1 MKIQLSD
8 HFNYKR
14 LWLFTL
20 PTIGMMIFTSI
31 YSVVD
36 GFFVSNFVGKIQFTA
51 LNFIYPVLMILGG
64 FGFMFGTGG
73 SALIA
78 MTLGMGEK
86 EKARKI
92 FSMLVYVTIGLG
104 IVLAI
109 AGNIF
114 IKPLAILLGGE
125 GEMLRYSLQYGRII
139 MCALPFFMLQYEF
152 QSFFV
157 VAEKPNLGLLVTV
170 ISGVTNM
177 VLDWLFMA
185 VFKWGLI
192 GAAVATSISQCV
204 GGIIP
209 IVYFALP
216 NKSLLRLGKTVIDF
230 KALFKSALN
239 GSSELMTNI
248 AMAIVGMLYNA
259 QLLKYAGED
268 GIAAY
273 GVLMYVSL
281 VFLAI
286 FIGYSSG
293 IAPVVGYHYGAGNY
307 DELKSLY
314 KKSITIILVSSV
326 VMVIMAE
333 VLGKPLS
340 IIFVGYDKGLMD
352 MTIRAFFFY
361 GFSFLFSGIAIF
373 GSAFFTALN
382 DGLVSALISFM
393 RTLVFQIAT
402 VLVFPLIWGLDG
414 IWGSIVAAEMM
425 SVIVTFAF
433 IFGKKKKY
441 KYM

>member
-14 LWLFTL
+14 LWIFTL

-36 GFFVSNFVGKIQFTA
+36 GFFVSNFVGKTQFTA

-78 MTLGMGEK
+78 MTMGMGEK
-86 EKARKI
+86 EKAKKI

-109 AGNIF
+109 IGNIF
-114 IKPLAILLGGE
+114 IKPVAVLLGGE
-125 GEMLRYSLQYGRII
+125 GDMLKYSLQYGRII
-139 MCALPFFMLQYEF
+139 MCALPFFMLQFEF

-157 VAEKPNLGLLVTV
+157 VAENPNLGLVVTV

-177 VLDWLFMA
+177 VLDGLFMA
-185 VFKWGLI
+185 VFKWGLM
-192 GAAVATSISQCV
+192 GTAAATAISQCV

-216 NKSLLRLGKTVIDF
+216 NKSLLRLGKMVMDF

-293 IAPVVGYHYGAGNY
+293 IAPVVGYHYGAGNHT
-307 DELKSLY
+307 ELKSLY
-314 KKSITIILVSSV
+314 KKSMTIILVTSV
-326 VMVIMAE
+326 VMVILAE

-352 MTIRAFFFY
+352 MTVRAFFFY
-361 GFSFLFSGIAIF
+361 GFSFLFAGIAIF
-373 GSAFFTALN
+373 GSSFFTALN
-382 DGLVSALISFM
+382 DGLVSAIISFM
-393 RTLVFQIAT
+393 RTLVFQIVAVI
-402 VLVFPLIWGLDG
+402 VLPLIWGVEG

-425 SVIVTFAF
+425 AVIVTFAF

>member
-78 MTLGMGEK
+78 MNLGMGEK
-86 EKARKI
+86 EKAKKI
-92 FSMLVYVTIGLG
+92 FSMLVYVTVGIG
-104 IVLAI
+104 VFLAI
-109 AGNIF
+109 VGNIF
-114 IKPLAILLGGE
+114 IKPVAVLLGAE

-139 MCALPFFMLQYEF
+139 MCALPFFMLQFEF

-157 VAEKPNLGLLVTV
+157 VAEKPNLGLVVTV

-177 VLDWLFMA
+177 VLDGLFMA

-192 GAAVATSISQCV
+192 GAAAATAISQFV

-209 IVYFALP
+209 LVYFALP
-216 NKSLLRLGKTVIDF
+216 NKSLLRLGKTVMDF
-230 KALFKSALN
+230 RALFKSALN

-248 AMAIVGMLYNA
+248 AMAIVSMLYNA

-293 IAPVVGYHYGAGNY
+293 IAPVVGFHYGAGNY
-307 DELKSLY
+307 DELKSLF
-314 KKSITIILVSSV
+314 KKSVTIILVTSV
-326 VMVIMAE
+326 VMVILAE
-333 VLGKPLS
+333 VMGKPLS

-361 GFSFLFSGIAIF
+361 GFSFLFAGIAIF
-373 GSAFFTALN
+373 SSAFFTALN
-382 DGLVSALISFM
+382 DGLVSAIISFM
-393 RTLVFQIAT
+393 RTLVFQIAA
-402 VLVFPLIWGLDG
+402 VVVFPLIWGLDG

-425 SVIVTFAF
+425 AVVVSIAF

-441 KYM
+441 KYL